1 MQIMF
6 GDQYGEFHVF
16 VNRAGGLKGEVLS
29 PSSQTPI
36 QAHTHSLIL
45 LLNDP
50 VPSLDFS
57 GSWLIF

>member
-6 GDQYGEFHVF
+6 GDQYGEFVF
-16 VNRAGGLKGEVLS
+16 VYRAGGLKGEVLS

-50 VPSLDFS
+50 VSSLDFC
-57 GSWLIF
+57 GS

>member
-1 MQIMF
+1 MF
-6 GDQYGEFHVF
+6 GDQYGEFACVY
-16 VNRAGGLKGEVLS
+16 RTGGLKGEVLS
-29 PSSQTPI
+29 PSSHTPI
-36 QAHTHSLIL
+36 QAHTHSLL

>member
-6 GDQYGEFHVF
+6 GDHYGAFVF
-16 VNRAGGLKGEVLS
+16 VYRAGGLKGEVLS
-29 PSSQTPI
+29 PSSQTRI
-36 QAHTHSLIL
+36 QAHTRSLIL

>member
-1 MQIMF
+1 MF
-6 GDQYGEFHVF
+6 GDQYGEFVC
-16 VNRAGGLKGEVLS
+16 VYRAGGLKGEVLS
-29 PSSQTPI
+29 PSSHTPI

>member
-6 GDQYGEFHVF
+6 GDQYGEFVF
-16 VNRAGGLKGEVLS
+16 VYRAGGLKGEVLS

-36 QAHTHSLIL
+36 QAHTYSLIL

>member
-6 GDQYGEFHVF
+6 GDQYGEFVF

-36 QAHTHSLIL
+36 QLGTHTLA
-45 LLNDP
+45 
-50 VPSLDFS
+50 DF
-57 GSWLIF
+57 IIK

>member
-1 MQIMF
+1 MF
-6 GDQYGEFHVF
+6 GDQYGEFVC
-16 VNRAGGLKGEVLS
+16 VYRAGGLKGEVLS
-29 PSSQTPI
+29 PSSHTPI
-36 QAHTHSLIL
+36 QAHTHSLSL

>member
-1 MQIMF
+1 MF
-6 GDQYGEFHVF
+6 GDQYGEFVC
-16 VNRAGGLKGEVLS
+16 VYRAGGLKGEVLS
-29 PSSQTPI
+29 PSSHTPI
-36 QAHTHSLIL
+36 QAHTQLLIL